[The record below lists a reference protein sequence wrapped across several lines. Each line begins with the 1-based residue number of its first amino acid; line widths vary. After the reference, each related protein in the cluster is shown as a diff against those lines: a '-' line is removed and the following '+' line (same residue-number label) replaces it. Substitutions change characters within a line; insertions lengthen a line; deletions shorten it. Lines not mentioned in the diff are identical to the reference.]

1 MKIASLYHLVL
12 TVTDIERSVRFY
24 TTILGMRKSTSPQ
37 GRIALHFGS
46 QKINLHLAGA
56 EFQPCARKPEPG
68 SADLC
73 FIVDG
78 VLDEVIADLAAKRV
92 EIIEGPVERTG
103 ARGAL
108 ESIYLRDPDGNLL
121 ELSRYR

>member
-1 MKIASLYHLVL
+1 MKITGLDHFVL
-12 TVTDIERSVRFY
+12 TVTDIDRSVSFY
-24 TTILGMRKSTSPQ
+24 TSILGLRKSVNPQ
-37 GRIALHFGS
+37 GRTSLHFGS

-56 EFQPCARKPEPG
+56 EFQPCALRPEPG

-78 VLDEVIADLAAKRV
+78 ALDDIIAELAGKRV
-92 EIIEGPVERTG
+92 QIIEGPVERTG
-103 ARGAL
+103 ARGSI

-121 ELSRYR
+121 ELSQYR